1 MGILVIG
8 QDDTASIADY
18 QGTWFTANM
27 AGRAKELGPT
37 SVRTAANLKQIRQQR
52 GVSYAELARRLRS
65 LLHPILDTGIMK
77 IEKGERRIDVDDL
90 VALALALGVTPNRLI
105 LPDVDFPGVTTGYM
119 LTPAVAGPPVALW
132 QWAQG
137 ERHPGIPVEGGHSWL
152 GGGEHPD
159 LAFALDNRPYLTAR
173 TVRDEIA
180 DSSARRLPEGS
191 LRALVAA
198 VLEAL
203 AEGTDP
209 TWVRRVVELAITLPE
224 TMSRDELKDLI
235 APRPAEDAE
244 A

>member
-1 MGILVIG
+1 
-8 QDDTASIADY
+8 
-18 QGTWFTANM
+18 M
-27 AGRAKELGPT
+27 AGRAKEPGPT
-37 SVRTAANLKQIRQQR
+37 SVRTAANLKQIRQER
-52 GVSYAELARRLRS
+52 GVSYAELARRLRT

-77 IEKGERRIDVDDL
+77 IEKGERRVDVDDL

-105 LPDVDFPGVTTGYM
+105 LPDIDLSGITITYL
-119 LTPAVAGPPVALW
+119 LTPAVPGSPVALW

-137 ERHPGIPVEGGHSWL
+137 ERHPGIPIEGAHSWL
-152 GGGEHPD
+152 GAGEHRD

-191 LRALVAA
+191 LRTLVAA

-203 AEGTDP
+203 AEGADP

-224 TMSRDELKDLI
+224 TMSENELSDLI
-235 APRPAEDAE
+235 TARSAEDAE
-244 A
+244 P

>member
-1 MGILVIG
+1 
-8 QDDTASIADY
+8 
-18 QGTWFTANM
+18 M
-27 AGRAKELGPT
+27 AGHAKEPGPT
-37 SVRTAANLKQIRQQR
+37 SVRTAANLRQIRQER
-52 GVSYAELARRLRS
+52 GVSYAELARRLRT

-77 IEKGERRIDVDDL
+77 IEKGDRRVDVDDL

-105 LPDVDFPGVTTGYM
+105 LPGVTPADMISGYA
-119 LTPAVAGPPVALW
+119 LTPAVAGNPVALW

-137 ERHPGIPVEGGHSWL
+137 ERHPGIPAEGAHSWL
-152 GGGEHPD
+152 GGGENPD
-159 LAFALDNRPYLTAR
+159 LTFALDNRPYLTAR

-191 LRALVAA
+191 LRTLVAA

-224 TMSRDELKDLI
+224 TMSQDELSDLI
-235 APRPAEDAE
+235 AARSAEDAE
-244 A
+244 P

>member
-1 MGILVIG
+1 
-8 QDDTASIADY
+8 
-18 QGTWFTANM
+18 M
-27 AGRAKELGPT
+27 AGRAKEPGPT
-37 SVRTAANLKQIRQQR
+37 SVRTAANLKQIRQER
-52 GVSYAELARRLRS
+52 GVSYAELARRLRT

-77 IEKGERRIDVDDL
+77 IEKGERRVDVDDL

-105 LPDVDFPGVTTGYM
+105 LPGVTPADMAIGYM
-119 LTPAVAGPPVALW
+119 LTPAVAGNPVALW

-137 ERHPGIPVEGGHSWL
+137 ERHPGIPTEGAHSWL
-152 GGGEHPD
+152 GGGENPD
-159 LAFALDNRPYLTAR
+159 LTFALDNRPYLTAR

-191 LRALVAA
+191 LRILVAA

-203 AEGTDP
+203 AEGADP

-224 TMSRDELKDLI
+224 TMSQDELSDLI
-235 APRPAEDAE
+235 TARPAQDDAE

>member
-1 MGILVIG
+1 MVGILVTE
-8 QDDTASIADY
+8 QDDTASIANY

-27 AGRAKELGPT
+27 AGRAKEQGPT
-37 SVRTAANLKQIRQQR
+37 SVRMARNLKQIRQER
-52 GVSYAELARRLRS
+52 GVSYAELARRLRT
-65 LLHPILDTGIMK
+65 LLHPILDTGVMK
-77 IEKGERRIDVDDL
+77 IEKGERRVDVDDL

-105 LPDVDFPGVTTGYM
+105 MPDTDLSGVTTTYL
-119 LTPAVAGPPVALW
+119 LTPAVAGSPVALW

-137 ERHPGIPVEGGHSWL
+137 EKHPGIPIEGAHFWL

-180 DSSARRLPEGS
+180 DSSARLPEGS
-191 LRALVAA
+191 LRTLVAA

-203 AEGTDP
+203 AEGADP

-224 TMSRDELKDLI
+224 TMSQNELSDLI
-235 APRPAEDAE
+235 TARSAEDAE
-244 A
+244 P